1 MIEEYI
7 MRRQFYLV
15 VSFVSLVMMGSFS
28 LPGPTS
34 TGLLNRVALTNVW
47 AVQPAVTISPREM
60 DLGLLS
66 AGKTCRGVITIRNS
80 DSESVTWSTTGP
92 EGWAVSDQKSLIG
105 SLGNEVNELRIQ
117 LKLSKDELSN
127 HNGRARKSP
136 LPVQLILEAGS
147 QIITL
152 KKNIETGNH
161 REMVRL
167 QLNGESGSFYFR
179 FNLVDKNTEPLM
191 DVDPVQVDFGVVMQ
205 GEQVSKRIKVANKGW
220 NKLKWQAVPGE
231 KSDQDK
237 KTSVIRGKYVSLL
250 NEEVPGTNLYA
261 TPRFLKDR
269 LELHGKWSEEQGY
282 PSAPGEGST
291 LRYRFSG
298 TGIYVYFRKGP
309 DKGQLAVFLDDRFL
323 YQQDGLAED
332 PERAEFLVAAGR
344 SNGAHVLAL
353 VNRNGPVTIEGV
365 RVYGSDIMKLNAGN
379 ITLSPDEGVVTRQ
392 TNYVNIIIDTRQLFP
407 GHYGDYV
414 AFDSNGGHTDVE
426 LSLDIVQDNI
436 PKILDVYRYVRDS
449 DYFFTTNP
457 QAESVTLQTRG
468 YQKQGIAFRLFSP
481 GIPGTTEFYRWFHPQ
496 REDHFYGYDLKS
508 AKRSMQGYILEG
520 TIGNIATSRLT
531 FTREL
536 YRWYHP
542 SKRRYFYTVDSNGE
556 GIQKR
561 GYQFD
566 GIAGYVRP

>member
-1 MIEEYI
+1 M
-7 MRRQFYLV
+7 
-15 VSFVSLVMMGSFS
+15 
-28 LPGPTS
+28 
-34 TGLLNRVALTNVW
+34 
-47 AVQPAVTISPREM
+47 
-60 DLGLLS
+60 
-66 AGKTCRGVITIRNS
+66 
-80 DSESVTWSTTGP
+80 
-92 EGWAVSDQKSLIG
+92 
-105 SLGNEVNELRIQ
+105 
-117 LKLSKDELSN
+117 
-127 HNGRARKSP
+127 
-136 LPVQLILEAGS
+136 
-147 QIITL
+147 
-152 KKNIETGNH
+152 
-161 REMVRL
+161 
-167 QLNGESGSFYFR
+167 
-179 FNLVDKNTEPLM
+179 
-191 DVDPVQVDFGVVMQ
+191 
-205 GEQVSKRIKVANKGW
+205 
-220 NKLKWQAVPGE
+220 
-231 KSDQDK
+231 
-237 KTSVIRGKYVSLL
+237 
-250 NEEVPGTNLYA
+250 
-261 TPRFLKDR
+261 
-269 LELHGKWSEEQGY
+269 
-282 PSAPGEGST
+282 
-291 LRYRFSG
+291 
-298 TGIYVYFRKGP
+298 
-309 DKGQLAVFLDDRFL
+309 DDRFL

-332 PERAEFLVAAGR
+332 PERAEFLVADR
-344 SNGAHVLAL
+344 LSNGAHVLAL

-508 AKRSMQGYILEG
+508 AKRSLQGYILEG

>member
-1 MIEEYI
+1 
-7 MRRQFYLV
+7 V
-15 VSFVSLVMMGSFS
+15 
-28 LPGPTS
+28 
-34 TGLLNRVALTNVW
+34 N
-47 AVQPAVTISPREM
+47 
-60 DLGLLS
+60 
-66 AGKTCRGVITIRNS
+66 
-80 DSESVTWSTTGP
+80 WSTTGP
-92 EGWAVSDQKSLIG
+92 EGWAASDQKSLIG

-117 LKLSKDELSN
+117 LKLPKDELLN
-127 HNGRARKSP
+127 HKGRARKSS

-220 NKLKWQAVPGE
+220 NMLKWRAVPGE

-237 KTSVIRGKYVSLL
+237 ETSVIRGKYVSFL

-269 LELHGKWSEEQGY
+269 LELRGKWSEEQGY
-282 PSAPGEGST
+282 PSAPGEGSM

-298 TGIYVYFRKGP
+298 TGISVYFRKGP

-332 PERAEFLVAAGR
+332 PEQAEFLVAAGL

-353 VNRNGPVTIEGV
+353 MNRTGSVTIEGV
-365 RVYGSDIMKLNAGN
+365 RVYGSEIMKLNAGN

-392 TNYVNIIIDTRQLFP
+392 TNYVNIIIDTRQMFP

-436 PKILDVYRYVRDS
+436 PKILDVYRYVRGS

-468 YQKQGIAFRLFSP
+468 YQKQGITFRLFSP

-556 GIQKR
+556 GIQKK